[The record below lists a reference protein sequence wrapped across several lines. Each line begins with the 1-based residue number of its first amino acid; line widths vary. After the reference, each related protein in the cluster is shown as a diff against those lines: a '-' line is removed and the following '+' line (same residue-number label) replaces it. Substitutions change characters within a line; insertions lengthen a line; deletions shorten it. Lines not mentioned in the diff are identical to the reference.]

1 MTVSKKIKTIDNK
14 TEQNKAQHNLDQQTV
29 KISALS
35 SRNMCRYECLAGNIY
50 DIWCLVFDLLF
61 DVLPEKELSKD
72 LNIHH

>member
-35 SRNMCRYECLAGNIY
+35 SRNICRDECLAGNIY

>member
-35 SRNMCRYECLAGNIY
+35 SRNICGYECLAGNIY
-50 DIWCLVFDLLF
+50 DI
-61 DVLPEKELSKD
+61 
-72 LNIHH
+72 